1 MEIFRPNE
9 KYNIDQ
15 HRFSRCWF
23 GYSPP
28 PQKRTLI
35 TCLYTKSGRIVQKFI
50 TNHCEGHSPRCI
62 PPEYHPRRNSE
73 AARVKSQI
81 VGTAHGPA
89 VGVSKDFFEKSKPEA
104 LWARLCLQAMDAFL
118 TKSQSLQAVGQDHTL
133 QALVEALT
141 KCQASKIAGESYM
154 IQVLVEL
161 HTESQAFKPS
171 GKVAPHRLWSKQR
184 VTRSRLWLKSLPKV
198 QNFKD
203 SRLSVCQ
210 ARSHVLCSDYIK

>member
-1 MEIFRPNE
+1 MISIVYQFIIELFRPNE

-50 TNHCEGHSPRCI
+50 TNHCEGHSPRCT

-73 AARVKSQI
+73 AARVKWQI
-81 VGTAHGPA
+81 VGMAHGPA

-104 LWARLCLQAMDAFL
+104 LWARLCFAGYGCIPHQESKFAGCWAG
-118 TKSQSLQAVGQDHTL
+118 SLQAP
-133 QALVEALT
+133 VEALT

-171 GKVAPHRLWSKQR
+171 GKVAPHRLWSKHMP
-184 VTRSRLWLKSLPKV
+184 KSQTL
-198 QNFKD
+198 QNSGKGHTIPALVEFPSK
-203 SRLSVCQ
+203 SP
-210 ARSHVLCSDYIK
+210 